1 MSIFKILEKC
11 EYKGLTF
18 DVELEYYFDDIINEY
33 YVDNELGNENLRKI
47 RNKYRELSNLLLDSE
62 I

>member
-1 MSIFKILEKC
+1 MNIFKILEKC

-47 RNKYRELSNLLLDSE
+47 RNK
-62 I
+62 

>member
-18 DVELEYYFDDIINEY
+18 DVELEYYFDGFNEF
-33 YVDNELGNENLRKI
+33 
-47 RNKYRELSNLLLDSE
+47 
-62 I
+62 